1 MPHAFS
7 FHHHPARTTSA
18 RPVAQASPRRHSRI
32 SLLLVIVACLAALS
46 ASISLMAPA
55 LARSLADSL
64 PASWI
69 RLSAEAVLD
78 RLDNEALSPSQ
89 VPETARQQ
97 LREHFATLTAPAS
110 GAPPYRLIFRASSNP
125 DVLLLTLP
133 SGDIV
138 VTDSFFRR
146 VDDAGVRLALL
157 CHELGHLHHRHTL
170 RNAVEHNLVWLGSAA
185 FVGNAKSSVRALTHG
200 LLATRYSEAQIEEA
214 HNFARNILRANGLNP
229 EIHDRHIHT
238 LPPGATPAAFKRQLA
253 GPTTHH

>member
-7 FHHHPARTTSA
+7 FHHHPARTTA
-18 RPVAQASPRRHSRI
+18 GRPVAPASQRRHSRI

-46 ASISLMAPA
+46 ASVSLMTPA

-78 RLDNEALSPSQ
+78 RLEHEALSPSLT
-89 VPETARQQ
+89 PEATRQQ
-97 LREHFATLTAPAS
+97 LREQFATLTAPAS

-138 VTDSFFRR
+138 VTDSFFQRI
-146 VDDAGVRLALL
+146 DDADVRLALL
-157 CHELGHLHHRHTL
+157 CHELGHLHHRHAL

-185 FVGNAKSSVRALTHG
+185 FVGNAESSVRALTHG
-200 LLATRYSEAQIEEA
+200 LLATRYNDAQTEEA

-229 EIHDRHIHT
+229 AIHDQHAHA
-238 LPPGATPAAFKRQLA
+238 LPPSATPAAFKRQLPA
-253 GPTTHH
+253 TAAHH